1 MVKPEFSERAQILLK
16 VLVERYIRDGQPV
29 GSKTLSKDSALAISP
44 ATVRNVMS
52 ELEEKGYVC
61 SPHTSSGRVPTA
73 LGYRAFVD
81 SLVTFS
87 PLDNEQIEQMKGS
100 LDATKGPHELIE
112 SASNLLAEV
121 TQMAGLVLVP
131 KRNQEFL
138 RQVEF
143 LPLSSNRVLAVLVLN
158 TQEVENRIVQV
169 DREYSQIEL
178 QQASNYINEN
188 FAGADLSA
196 AHAALLKILEDTKRK
211 LDAGMQMAINLASKA
226 LEPEDKGS
234 DYVVKGETNLLNIA
248 TEAGVDRLQEIF
260 DAFNQKRDIL
270 HLLDG
275 CMRTEGMRIFI
286 GEESGYSVLDDC
298 SVITSPYAGEND
310 VLGVLAVIGPT
321 RMPYQQ
327 VIPVVDI
334 TAKILSSALNQLP

>member
-1 MVKPEFSERAQILLK
+1 MAKPEFSERAEILLK

-29 GSKTLSKDSALAISP
+29 GSKTLSQDSSLTVSP
-44 ATVRNVMS
+44 ATIRNVMS
-52 ELEEKGYVC
+52 ELEERGYVC

-81 SLVTFS
+81 SLVTYS
-87 PLDNEQIEQMKGS
+87 PLEKEQIEQIKGA
-100 LDATKGPHELIE
+100 LDVRKGPQELVE

-131 KRNQEFL
+131 RRNQEFL

-143 LPLSSNRVLAVLVLN
+143 LPLSNNRVLTVLVLN
-158 TQEVENRIVQV
+158 TQEVENRIIPV
-169 DREYSQIEL
+169 DREYSPVEL
-178 QQASNYINEN
+178 KQASDYINEN
-188 FAGADLSA
+188 FSGFDLSD
-196 AHAALLKILEDTKRK
+196 AHTELLKTLEDTKKR
-211 LDAGMQMAINLASKA
+211 LDAGMQAAIDLASKA
-226 LEPEDKGS
+226 LEPEEKS
-234 DYVVKGETNLLNIA
+234 ADYIVKGEANLLNIA
-248 TEAGVDRLQEIF
+248 AESGVERLQEIF

-270 HLLDG
+270 YLLDG

-286 GEESGYSVLDDC
+286 GEESGYDVLDDC
-298 SVITSPYAGEND
+298 SVITSPYTGENN

-327 VIPVVDI
+327 VIPIVDI
-334 TAKILSSALNQLP
+334 TAKILGSALNQLP

>member
-1 MVKPEFSERAQILLK
+1 MVKPEFSDRAQILLK

-29 GSKTLSKDSALAISP
+29 GSKTLSQDALLPISP
-44 ATVRNVMS
+44 ATIRSVMS
-52 ELEEKGYVC
+52 ELEDRGYVC
-61 SPHTSSGRVPTA
+61 SPHTSAGRIPTA

-87 PLDNEQIEQMKGS
+87 PMNKDQIEKIKES
-100 LDATKGPHELIE
+100 LDPNKGPLELIE
-112 SASNLLAEV
+112 STSNLLAEV
-121 TQMAGLVLVP
+121 TQMAAVVLVP
-131 KRNQEFL
+131 RRAHVFL
-138 RQVEF
+138 QQVEF
-143 LPLSSNRVLAVLVLN
+143 LPLSNDRVLAVLVLN

-169 DREYSQIEL
+169 DRQYSQVEL
-178 QQASNYINEN
+178 QQASNYINEH
-188 FAGADLSA
+188 FAGFELSD
-196 AHAALLKILEDTKRK
+196 AHAKLLNVLKDTKSC
-211 LDAGMQMAINLASKA
+211 LDAEMQLAIDVASKA
-226 LEPEDKGS
+226 LEPEEKSS

-248 TEAGVDRLQEIF
+248 AESGVDRLQEIF

-270 HLLDG
+270 HLLDR
-275 CMRTEGMRIFI
+275 CMRTDGMRIFI
-286 GEESGYSVLDDC
+286 GEESGYGVLDDC
-298 SVITSPYAGEND
+298 SVITSPYAAENN